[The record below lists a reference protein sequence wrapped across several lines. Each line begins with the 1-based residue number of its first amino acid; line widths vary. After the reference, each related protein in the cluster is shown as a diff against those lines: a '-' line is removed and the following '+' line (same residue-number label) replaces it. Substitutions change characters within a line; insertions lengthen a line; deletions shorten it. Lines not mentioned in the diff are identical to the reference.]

1 MWSEALTTSVSTS
14 YDRFAIYAVNG
25 GSFGI
30 LSSDMSGPLAARGA
44 VGKTNASGLV
54 AYPFEELLSSSS
66 ISSALNYETF
76 LIVQTREDS
85 CRLFSHVSSSYICL
99 RLLTMKLMA

>member
-1 MWSEALTTSVSTS
+1 MWSETLTTSVSTS

-25 GSFGI
+25 GSRGI

-76 LIVQTREDS
+76 LIVQTREYS
-85 CRLFSHVSSSYICL
+85 CHFLIYH
-99 RLLTMKLMA
+99 LTINV